1 MTDAIHTVL
10 GPVDP
15 EEVVGTFLSHEHLVI
30 DYGELL
36 GTPKKVPKAE
46 SPVERQV
53 IENVRAFASDGG
65 GLLVDCTPPGYG
77 RYPDLMAKVCT
88 VTGVHIVACT
98 GGFTEQWAPL
108 HPTVRALDTDA
119 LADRFVRECTEGM
132 GGSRY
137 CAGAIK
143 VATGEGHMTE
153 GEAHVFRAA
162 ASAHRVTGA
171 PIITHTTNGLGPEQ
185 VEFLVGEGADPARI
199 VIGHLGFEQD
209 PEGDIRTILE
219 RGANVA
225 FDRIGHR
232 HFFSDSHWIELIKF
246 VLELGYDDRVVL
258 SHDAVTEFNG
268 PAEIAAHTFSDYAFI
283 TNTFLP
289 ALKDAGVDDPTI
301 SLLVRENPRRIFCYP
316 DKGGAR

>member
-1 MTDAIHTVL
+1 MIHTVL

-15 EEVVGTFLSHEHLVI
+15 EEIGTCLSHEHLVI
-30 DYGELL
+30 DYGEPL
-36 GTPKKVPKAE
+36 GTPKKVPRSG
-46 SPVERQV
+46 SPVETQV
-53 IENVRAFASDGG
+53 IENVRAFASVGG
-65 GLLVDCTPPGYG
+65 NLLVDCTPPGYG
-77 RYPDLMAKVCT
+77 RYSDLMAKVCDAA
-88 VTGVHIVACT
+88 GVHIVACT

-119 LADRFVRECTEGM
+119 LANRFVRECTEGM

-143 VATGEGHMTE
+143 VATGEGRMTE

-162 ASAHRVTGA
+162 ASAHQATGA

-185 VEFLVGEGADPARI
+185 VEFLVRKGVDPAEI

-209 PEGDIRTILE
+209 PKTDIRTILE

-232 HFFSDSHWIELIKF
+232 HFFPDSHWIELIKY
-246 VLELGYDDRVVL
+246 VLDLGYQDRVVL

-268 PAEIAAHTFSDYAFI
+268 PDELAAHTVSDYTFI
-283 TNTFLP
+283 ANTFLP
-289 ALKDAGVDDPTI
+289 ALKDAGVDDSTI
-301 SLLVRENPRRIFCYP
+301 DLLVRENPRRILSYF
-316 DKGGAR
+316 DKGGAQ